1 MTRDPVTKA
10 DQASE
15 RAGRRPGAAVVTLDG
30 AGSLASTAAT
40 TLAERVARG
49 RAARAVA
56 PRSSHAEWR
65 ARTDRM
71 DPVEILERQAQE
83 RVPELIPI
91 RYGRMAASPFAFYRG
106 AAAIM
111 AADLAD
117 SPVSGLTVQLC
128 GDAHLMNFG
137 AYAGPDRRLVFDV
150 NDFDETL
157 PGPWEWDVKR
167 LAASV
172 TIATREIGRPESYV
186 RRATLAAVRG
196 YRVRMRDL
204 AEQTNLGAW
213 YARIDVEKLRDA
225 MPDETLRDE
234 VQQMIADAGQR
245 DRFRSLQ
252 KLTEV
257 RDGTRR
263 FVDEP
268 PVIARLSPEHEET
281 VREILTRYPP
291 SLPRS
296 YQAILARYTLADVAH
311 KVVGVGSVGLTAFVA
326 FYTGRD
332 DADPFFLQLKE
343 ARRSALEDHLPKSRK
358 ATPGQRVVDGQQLMQ
373 ATGDIFLGHVR
384 GRSGRHF
391 YVRQLTDMKW
401 SADLARMSRRGLGL
415 YVWLCGEA
423 LARAHARSGD
433 RIAIAGYLGG
443 SDRFDEA
450 VADFAAAYADQNR
463 ADYEALLAAIG
474 SGRITARSL

>member
-1 MTRDPVTKA
+1 
-10 DQASE
+10 
-15 RAGRRPGAAVVTLDG
+15 
-30 AGSLASTAAT
+30 
-40 TLAERVARG
+40 
-49 RAARAVA
+49 
-56 PRSSHAEWR
+56 
-65 ARTDRM
+65 
-71 DPVEILERQAQE
+71 
-83 RVPELIPI
+83 
-91 RYGRMAASPFAFYRG
+91 MAASPFAFYRG
-106 AAAIM
+106 GAAIM
-111 AADLAD
+111 AADLAGT
-117 SPVSGLTVQLC
+117 PVSGITVQLC

-172 TIATREIGRPESYV
+172 TIAMREIGRPEAYV

-196 YRVRMRDL
+196 YRVRMSGL

-225 MPDETLRDE
+225 MPDETLRGE
-234 VQQMIADAGQR
+234 VRQMIADASVR
-245 DRFRSLQ
+245 DRFRSME

-257 RDGTRR
+257 RDGARR
-263 FVDEP
+263 FIDEP
-268 PVIARLSPEHEET
+268 PVIARLSPAHEEV
-281 VREILTRYPP
+281 VREILTRYPT
-291 SLPRS
+291 SLSRS
-296 YQAILARYTLADVAH
+296 HRAIFARYTLVDVAH

-326 FYTGRD
+326 FYLGRD
-332 DADPFFLQLKE
+332 GSDPFFLQLKE
-343 ARRSALEDHLPKSRK
+343 ARRSALEDHLPRSRK

-373 ATGDIFLGHVR
+373 ATSDMFLGHVR
-384 GRSGRHF
+384 GRGGRHF

-401 SADLARMSRRGLGL
+401 SADLARLSRRGLGL

-433 RIAIAGYLGG
+433 RIAIASYLGR

-450 VADFAAAYADQNR
+450 VADFAAGYADQNR
-463 ADYEALLAAIG
+463 ADYEALLAAIA
-474 SGRITARSL
+474 SGRITARTI